1 MWGNDKRGGGAAR
14 PASSVESLIGQRT
27 VIRGDIEFSGGLHV
41 DGQVH
46 GTLVAEPSG
55 DGTLMLS
62 DKGVIEGQ
70 VRAPHVVIN
79 GRITGDIYASERIEL
94 AANARV
100 HGNIHYKVL
109 EMAAGAQVTGQLVR
123 TDEPLR
129 QLPAPV
135 AEATSEATSEAVAAD
150 VASESPPS
158 RSANGKGR
166 SAP

>member
-1 MWGNDKRGGGAAR
+1 MWGNDKRGSGPAK

-27 VIRGDIEFSGGLHV
+27 VIRGDVEFAGGLHV

-46 GTLVAEPSG
+46 GTLVADPNG

-70 VRAPHVVIN
+70 IHAPHVVIN

-123 TDEPLR
+123 TDEPLK
-129 QLPAPV
+129 QLPAP
-135 AEATSEATSEAVAAD
+135 ATESPTAAEAVASD
-150 VASESPPS
+150 HSPA
-158 RSANGKGR
+158 RAANGKGKA
-166 SAP
+166 AP

>member
-1 MWGNDKRGGGAAR
+1 MWGSDKRGGGAAK

-27 VIRGDIEFSGGLHV
+27 VIRGDIEFAGGLHV

-46 GTLVAEPSG
+46 GTLVANPSG

-79 GRITGDIYASERIEL
+79 GRMTGDIYASERIEL
-94 AANARV
+94 APNARV

-123 TDEPLR
+123 TDEPLK
-129 QLPAPV
+129 QLPGPV
-135 AEATSEATSEAVAAD
+135 AEAPVTESAEAG
-150 VASESPPS
+150 PPPA
-158 RSANGKGR
+158 RAANGKGK
-166 SAP
+166 ATP